1 MTQIQISFGPSSL
14 PALMG
19 LTSSRSFKE
28 CSASYV
34 VVVVNWWHILCRQSR
49 ADPKNEKKDRHKELI
64 DRDSSSAG
72 KKSVPFLSLNFPGS
86 HRCFSTF
93 CCWCQKKW
101 HWCHLSLSFSFLFS
115 QSKKELLPDFLKMF
129 IFLSFLKKNS
139 VFLNWLIFGGKNRS
153 TISWKQNHKKYEW
166 LFFTNYQ
173 SIAKTSLSSFVTK
186 TC

>member
-28 CSASYV
+28 CGASY
-34 VVVVNWWHILCRQSR
+34 VVVNWWHILCRQSR

-72 KKSVPFLSLNFPGS
+72 KKSVPFLSKFSRKSQMFQHILLLMPKKMALMPSFTLIFVFVFTVEERIITRFFKNVHIPISFFKGKF
-86 HRCFSTF
+86 CFF
-93 CCWCQKKW
+93 K
-101 HWCHLSLSFSFLFS
+101 LI
-115 QSKKELLPDFLKMF
+115 DFWREEQVNNL
-129 IFLSFLKKNS
+129 LKK
-139 VFLNWLIFGGKNRS
+139 
-153 TISWKQNHKKYEW
+153 NHKKYEW

-173 SIAKTSLSSFVTK
+173 SIAKTSLSN
-186 TC
+186 

>member
-34 VVVVNWWHILCRQSR
+34 VKNWWHILCRQSR

-72 KKSVPFLSLNFPGS
+72 KKSVPFLSK
-86 HRCFSTF
+86 FSRKSQMF
-93 CCWCQKKW
+93 QHILLLMPKKW
-101 HWCHLSLSFSFLFS
+101 HWCHLSLT
-115 QSKKELLPDFLKMF
+115 
-129 IFLSFLKKNS
+129 
-139 VFLNWLIFGGKNRS
+139 LIFVFVFTVEERIITIFFKNVHIPIILKGKFCLL
-153 TISWKQNHKKYEW
+153 KQIDFWREEQVNN
-166 LFFTNYQ
+166 LL
-173 SIAKTSLSSFVTK
+173 KTKS
-186 TC
+186 

>member
-1 MTQIQISFGPSSL
+1 MTHKQKKTRPRLTQIQISFGPSSL

-72 KKSVPFLSLNFPGS
+72 KKSVPFLSK
-86 HRCFSTF
+86 FSR
-93 CCWCQKKW
+93 K
-101 HWCHLSLSFSFLFS
+101 S
-115 QSKKELLPDFLKMF
+115 QMFQHILLLMP
-129 IFLSFLKKNS
+129 KKNGTDAIS
-139 VFLNWLIFGGKNRS
+139 HSHFRFCFHSRRKN
-153 TISWKQNHKKYEW
+153 
-166 LFFTNYQ
+166 NYQ
-173 SIAKTSLSSFVTK
+173 IF
-186 TC
+186 